1 MATKECTICG
11 TIMNNVRSDKK
22 YCSRKCQNV
31 AAWKNKDK
39 TRIKICEYCKEEF
52 EPLKYGTTRNYC
64 FNCIPESFK
73 QGNQMRKKIKE
84 WAIKYKGGQCEN
96 CGYNKCYEAL
106 DFHHRDK
113 TQKDFCISDR
123 NLTLHWD
130 EIKKELDK
138 CSLLCA
144 NCHREEHSKEGL

>member
-1 MATKECTICG
+1 
-11 TIMNNVRSDKK
+11 
-22 YCSRKCQNV
+22 
-31 AAWKNKDK
+31 
-39 TRIKICEYCKEEF
+39 
-52 EPLKYGTTRNYC
+52 
-64 FNCIPESFK
+64 
-73 QGNQMRKKIKE
+73 MRKKIKE